1 MEKWKNKTI
10 DFWKHKRYNGSI
22 NKENIMNQNNYLTP
36 EEYLETIKDQLGD
49 IIELQKELIK
59 AMKGEN

>member
-1 MEKWKNKTI
+1 MT
-10 DFWKHKRYNGSI
+10 
-22 NKENIMNQNNYLTP
+22 T

-59 AMKGEN
+59 TMKGE

>member
-1 MEKWKNKTI
+1 MT
-10 DFWKHKRYNGSI
+10 S
-22 NKENIMNQNNYLTP
+22 

-59 AMKGEN
+59 TMKGE